1 MFTEC
6 FELFPS
12 NKNSRMFKTGANE
25 IYLGKFGENLNIV
38 EFPKY
43 KPLNEQFWR
52 FCGKNQMELKLS
64 VHEILK
70 ICSILWKFWKMLVN
84 SILKI

>member
-6 FELFPS
+6 FEIFPS
-12 NKNSRMFKTGANE
+12 NENSRMFKTGANE

-43 KPLNEQFWR
+43 KPLNEQFGNSVGKIKWNLNYQFMKFSKSVP
-52 FCGKNQMELKLS
+52 FCGNFGK
-64 VHEILK
+64 
-70 ICSILWKFWKMLVN
+70 C
-84 SILKI
+84 